1 MTAALLGLGVG
12 LPSYSVDREESVAYG
27 RMISCATDE
36 QHRLLPALYRM
47 VGVRRRYSVILDA
60 PSGSATERQ
69 SFYPPPN
76 GPGDKGPTVGKRM
89 QRYATEAGPLA
100 ETASRAALTDAR
112 CAAESITHLV
122 TVSCSGFA
130 APGIDHTL
138 IERLGLPPTVER
150 VNVGFM
156 GCHGALNGLRV
167 AKGLAAGDGSGARVL
182 LCAVELCS
190 LHYHYGWD
198 PEQVVANA
206 LFADGAA
213 AAVVGAG
220 DQPACEPA
228 WRVHATGSCLIPNS
242 EDAMT
247 WRIGDYGFEM
257 TLSAR
262 VPELIADNLPG
273 WIASW
278 LDGHGL
284 APTDIASWAVH
295 PGGPRILNAVDKCLG
310 LGDGALDVS
319 RSVLRDYGNM
329 SSPTILFILKQLRD
343 AAAET
348 PCVALGFGPGL
359 TAEAVLF
366 A

>member
-12 LPSYSVDREESVAYG
+12 LPKYSVDRQESVTYG

-47 VGVRRRYSVILDA
+47 AGVRRRYSVLLDA
-60 PSGSATERQ
+60 PRDSAAERQ
-69 SFYPPPN
+69 SFFPTPN
-76 GPGDKGPTVGKRM
+76 GPGDKGPTVGTRM
-89 QRYATEAGPLA
+89 QRYAMEAGPLA
-100 ETASRAALTDAR
+100 GTASRAALTDAR

-130 APGIDHTL
+130 APGIDYAL
-138 IERLGLPPTVER
+138 IEGLGLRPTVER
-150 VNVGFM
+150 VHVGFM
-156 GCHGALNGLRV
+156 GCHGALNGMRV
-167 AKGLAAGDGSGARVL
+167 AKGLAAEAGSGARIL

-213 AAVVGAG
+213 AAVIGG
-220 DQPACEPA
+220 GGNPAHEHA
-228 WRVHATGSCLIPNS
+228 WRIHATGSCLIPGS

-247 WRIGDYGFEM
+247 WRIADHGFEM

-262 VPELIADNLPG
+262 VPELIAGNLPE
-273 WIASW
+273 WIGSW
-278 LDGHGL
+278 LDAHGM
-284 APTDIASWAVH
+284 APADIVSWAVH
-295 PGGPRILNAVDKCLG
+295 PGGPRILNAVDKCLD
-310 LGDGALDVS
+310 LGNGALDAS
-319 RSVLRDYGNM
+319 RAVLRDYGNM
-329 SSPTILFILKQLRD
+329 SSPTILFILKQLQD
-343 AAAET
+343 AAAKT

-359 TAEAVLF
+359 TAEAVIF
-366 A
+366 T